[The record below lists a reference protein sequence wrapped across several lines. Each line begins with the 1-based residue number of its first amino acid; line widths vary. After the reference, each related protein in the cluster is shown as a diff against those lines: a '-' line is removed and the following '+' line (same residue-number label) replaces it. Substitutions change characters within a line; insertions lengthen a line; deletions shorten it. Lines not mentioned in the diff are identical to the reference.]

1 MSSEELEEAIAVAP
15 GETGGDDDAV
25 RDKHSDPVEAA
36 AAAVEE
42 ATADTSAGGAGD
54 VSADAGSDKSAEPA
68 DQSRTGGPRQ
78 GEMPFAMVEGKA
90 FTDLPSDLYIPP
102 DALEVILEA
111 FEGPLD
117 LLLYLIRRQNLDI
130 LEINV
135 ADITRQYM
143 TYVDMMTAIR
153 FELAA
158 EYLVMAAMLAEIKS
172 RMLLPRPPEAEEEEG
187 EDPRAAL
194 IRRLQEYERF
204 KTAAEDVDELP
215 RMGRDIHQ
223 ASAAGPDRKLTRPE
237 PEVNLKEV
245 LVALADVLRRADMF
259 ESHQVEKEKLS
270 TRERM
275 TQVLDKIRHRQ
286 FVPFVSLFR
295 AEEGRLGVVVTFLAV
310 MELVKESLVEL
321 VQNEA
326 FGAIHVRARGEVEQ
340 VSDEPDGQPEAF
352 ADNQEDAESGEIDVF
367 DEGEPETA
375 VSTVDSESEVAPDA
389 TNEVNGMPEA
399 GESSSGEQSDD
410 RSGEEPGA
418 LEASDSE
425 QEPEAETAPS
435 LFSR

>member
-1 MSSEELEEAIAVAP
+1 MSSDDIEEAIAVAP
-15 GETGGDDDAV
+15 GEAGGAEHPVADPDAETAAPPV
-25 RDKHSDPVEAA
+25 DAVEAA
-36 AAAVEE
+36 AAEVDAALNAETD
-42 ATADTSAGGAGD
+42 ATAEIAGVGEQ
-54 VSADAGSDKSAEPA
+54 AGSS
-68 DQSRTGGPRQ
+68 GPRQ

-143 TYVDMMTAIR
+143 AYVEMMSAIR

-204 KTAAEDVDELP
+204 KTAAEDMDELP
-215 RMGRDIHQ
+215 RVGREIHQ
-223 ASAAGPDRKLTRPE
+223 ASATGPDRKLTRPE
-237 PEVNLKEV
+237 PEVDLKEV

-310 MELVKESLVEL
+310 MELVKESLLEL
-321 VQNEA
+321 VQNES
-326 FGAIHVRARGEVEQ
+326 FGPIHVRARGEVEESSNEGQGEDESEIADGDVADALDSEDYVPEVSFSEVSVSEEQ
-340 VSDEPDGQPEAF
+340 VSEEIAEEGFES
-352 ADNQEDAESGEIDVF
+352 ADAPAVQ
-367 DEGEPETA
+367 GEPIA
-375 VSTVDSESEVAPDA
+375 
-389 TNEVNGMPEA
+389 
-399 GESSSGEQSDD
+399 
-410 RSGEEPGA
+410 
-418 LEASDSE
+418 EASDVEPDSE
-425 QEPEAETAPS
+425 QEPDAEATTPS
-435 LFSR
+435 LFS

>member
-15 GETGGDDDAV
+15 GEAGGDGDAV
-25 RDKHSDPVEAA
+25 GDAASEASSPAQDPVEAA

-42 ATADTSAGGAGD
+42 AVTEAAVDDQAQEPQGAED
-54 VSADAGSDKSAEPA
+54 DAQPA
-68 DQSRTGGPRQ
+68 DQPHSSGPRQ

-223 ASAAGPDRKLTRPE
+223 ASATGPDRKLTRPE
-237 PEVNLKEV
+237 PEVDLKEV

-310 MELVKESLVEL
+310 MELVKESLLEL

-326 FGAIHVRARGEVEQ
+326 FGSIHVRARGEVEQ
-340 VSDEPDGQPEAF
+340 PSDELEEGGENEESVSDDSEVF
-352 ADNQEDAESGEIDVF
+352 GENDS
-367 DEGEPETA
+367 DA
-375 VSTVDSESEVAPDA
+375 VS
-389 TNEVNGMPEA
+389 EA
-399 GESSSGEQSDD
+399 GEFPELDTGYSADD
-410 RSGEEPGA
+410 
-418 LEASDSE
+418 EAADASETPEHESE
-425 QEPEAETAPS
+425 QEPETEAAPS
-435 LFSR
+435 LFSQ

>member
-1 MSSEELEEAIAVAP
+1 M
-15 GETGGDDDAV
+15 DA
-25 RDKHSDPVEAA
+25 VEAA
-36 AAAVEE
+36 AAEVDAVLNAE
-42 ATADTSAGGAGD
+42 AEDTAQVADSGD
-54 VSADAGSDKSAEPA
+54 RAGS
-68 DQSRTGGPRQ
+68 TGPRQ

-143 TYVDMMTAIR
+143 TYVEMMSAIR

-204 KTAAEDVDELP
+204 KTAAEDMDELP
-215 RMGRDIHQ
+215 RVGREIHQ
-223 ASAAGPDRKLTRPE
+223 ASATGPDRKLTRPE
-237 PEVNLKEV
+237 PEVDLKEV

-310 MELVKESLVEL
+310 MELVKESLLEL
-321 VQNEA
+321 VQNES
-326 FGAIHVRARGEVEQ
+326 FGPIHVRARGEVEEPADDEPGEDESDMSDDVADALDSEDCVTEEPVSEEIAEDGFDSADEPAVQ
-340 VSDEPDGQPEAF
+340 GEDVAEVSDPEP
-352 ADNQEDAESGEIDVF
+352 
-367 DEGEPETA
+367 
-375 VSTVDSESEVAPDA
+375 
-389 TNEVNGMPEA
+389 
-399 GESSSGEQSDD
+399 
-410 RSGEEPGA
+410 
-418 LEASDSE
+418 DSE
-425 QEPEAETAPS
+425 QEPDAEATSPS
-435 LFSR
+435 LFS